1 MDLRIKSLVQPIKD
15 DNRLVIK
22 ELYNQLRP
30 QFMAWFTRHYYCR
43 TEDVED
49 AYQRSFNIFYFN
61 VRDDKITMLDTKA
74 NTYLFSI
81 GKNIILKVLNKEP
94 RLTKSTDETLEMDM
108 GTVDIDF
115 DFDETYRK
123 EIILRMLNQIDEI
136 CRNVL
141 ILSFYKNFA
150 MESIASEMNFK
161 SQSVAKKKK
170 HLCLKKLKDLVD
182 KHKIARDS
190 LV

>member
-1 MDLRIKSLVQPIKD
+1 
-15 DNRLVIK
+15 
-22 ELYNQLRP
+22 
-30 QFMAWFTRHYYCR
+30 
-43 TEDVED
+43 
-49 AYQRSFNIFYFN
+49 
-61 VRDDKITMLDTKA
+61 
-74 NTYLFSI
+74 
-81 GKNIILKVLNKEP
+81 
-94 RLTKSTDETLEMDM
+94 MDM

>member
-1 MDLRIKSLVQPIKD
+1 
-15 DNRLVIK
+15 
-22 ELYNQLRP
+22 
-30 QFMAWFTRHYYCR
+30 MAWFTRHYYCR

-61 VRDDKITMLDTKA
+61 VRDDKVTMLDTKV

>member
-61 VRDDKITMLDTKA
+61 VRDDKVTMLDTKV